1 MTPALL
7 LDLVTPAAVA
17 KAILGVVVGVAIG
30 TLHFHA
36 LWWSLRA
43 GGGAARF
50 VARTALRWSL
60 TIALFGALALIG
72 APALLGGTLGL
83 LAARHVVLRKIGRL
97 P

>member
-17 KAILGVVVGVAIG
+17 KAILGAAIG
-30 TLHFHA
+30 AGIGALHFQA

-43 GGGAARF
+43 GDGAARF

-60 TIALFGALALIG
+60 TIGLFGALALLG
-72 APALLGGTLGL
+72 APALLGGALGL
-83 LAARHVVLRKIGRL
+83 LAARHIVLRKIGRL